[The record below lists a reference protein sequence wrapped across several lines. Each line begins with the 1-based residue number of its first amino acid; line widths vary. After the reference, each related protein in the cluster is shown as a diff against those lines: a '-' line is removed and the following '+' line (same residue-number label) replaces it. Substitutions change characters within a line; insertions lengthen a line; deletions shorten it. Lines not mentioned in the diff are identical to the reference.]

1 MGRKLKNNHSPTI
14 YFQLFD
20 ETKWEMI
27 DKLMTIPK
35 YARSRTA
42 LILRALDFGLPLVMD
57 EEFCMP
63 VADKGLNEYIPAE
76 PDDDVKSNTLK
87 EIVYLLH
94 DIDMNTTITK
104 SLACSLFNER
114 CKSLN
119 GTQVDGERFTKGGLR
134 ATPDYMEGYELAQ
147 LKMIKESSKR

>member
-1 MGRKLKNNHSPTI
+1 
-14 YFQLFD
+14 
-20 ETKWEMI
+20 MI
-27 DKLMTIPK
+27 DKLMTVPK

-42 LILRALDFGLPLVMD
+42 LILRALDFGLPLVMN

-63 VADKGLNEYIPAE
+63 VAESETKEYIPVE
-76 PDDDVKSNTLK
+76 PEDAVDLDALK

-94 DIDMNTTITK
+94 DIDVNTTITK
-104 SLACSLFNER
+104 SLTCSLFNEKS
-114 CKSLN
+114 KSLY
-119 GTQVDGERFTKGGLR
+119 GTNVDGDRFTKGGLR